1 MVQLTGSSW
10 HHERGHAPMEAT
22 AAEYERLTGGA
33 VRVRWKPRS
42 LKEFGV
48 SPVADL
54 ARRYDLI
61 VIDHPHIGLIAG
73 TGCAV
78 PVDAFTS
85 AAELRALADGSPG
98 RSQQSYHYDGHQWA
112 LAVDAACQVSAWR
125 PDLLAEP
132 PRTWDDVLELS
143 RRGRVLWPLCDVD
156 AAASM
161 LTLLAGLGHPL
172 SFAAGHAID
181 RSAARRALDLLREAA
196 RASDPRCRMMNPIGA
211 LEELSGRDDFWYAP
225 LIFGYLNYSR
235 PGHPGRRVVFGD
247 IPRFAAGGDP
257 AGALLGGAGL
267 LVSAHSP
274 HRDAALGYALHVA
287 SAATQRGTYLAAGG
301 QPAHHAAW
309 SDHVADRAAGGFF
322 SGTRQVMATSWTRP
336 RAPGFVRFQNAMIGL
351 FADSPRW
358 LAEPERFLDDL
369 DTLYARRDPA

>member
-1 MVQLTGSSW
+1 
-10 HHERGHAPMEAT
+10 
-22 AAEYERLTGGA
+22 
-33 VRVRWKPRS
+33 
-42 LKEFGV
+42 
-48 SPVADL
+48 
-54 ARRYDLI
+54 
-61 VIDHPHIGLIAG
+61 
-73 TGCAV
+73 
-78 PVDAFTS
+78 
-85 AAELRALADGSPG
+85 
-98 RSQQSYHYDGHQWA
+98 
-112 LAVDAACQVSAWR
+112 
-125 PDLLAEP
+125 
-132 PRTWDDVLELS
+132 
-143 RRGRVLWPLCDVD
+143 
-156 AAASM
+156 
-161 LTLLAGLGHPL
+161 
-172 SFAAGHAID
+172 
-181 RSAARRALDLLREAA
+181 
-196 RASDPRCRMMNPIGA
+196 MMNPIGV

-309 SDHVADRAAGGFF
+309 SGEVADRAAGGFF
-322 SGTRQVMATSWTRP
+322 SGTRQVMARSWTRP

-369 DTLYARRDPA
+369 DTLYARRDPHDHERGAD